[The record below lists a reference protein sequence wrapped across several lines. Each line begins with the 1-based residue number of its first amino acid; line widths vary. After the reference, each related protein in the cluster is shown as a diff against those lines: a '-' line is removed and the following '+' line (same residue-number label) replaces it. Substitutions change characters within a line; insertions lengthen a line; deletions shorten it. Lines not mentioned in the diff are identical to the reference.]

1 VLAPLLIPSIDL
13 LAGSLPTLASA
24 LAPAIDSALAG
35 GDAAA
40 SVDPSWIDRIS
51 DVATQLSHFGPVA
64 ILFLLLLPLGEE
76 LILIPAGVMVGH
88 GSLPFALTW
97 FCAWVGVV
105 VSDSLWFFMARYY
118 GTPLLHKRWFKR
130 VAHPRRLLQAKHQFE
145 RRGAWVIVSARFLP
159 GSRTAAIIIS
169 GMLHMPVWKY
179 LLTESVM
186 AIFATLFQI
195 SVGMF
200 IAHNIG
206 SEDSAKR
213 IMTVVGVMVAILV
226 GGAASRWILAHRRSG
241 GPAPRARAAW
251 LRRFRV
257 PRRLAEVAR
266 KAASSIHPESAAGS
280 GPAAALSAPPASTPG
295 RIGQATATPPPSSS
309 VGSPKA
315 PLSPPHAS

>member
-1 VLAPLLIPSIDL
+1 MLAPLLIPSIEL
-13 LAGSLPTLASA
+13 LATSLPTLAS
-24 LAPAIDSALAG
+24 SLAG
-35 GDAAA
+35 GDAGVAA
-40 SVDPSWIDRIS
+40 DPSWYDRIS

-97 FCAWVGVV
+97 LCAWAGVV
-105 VSDSLWFFMARYY
+105 VSDSIWFFMSRHY

-195 SVGMF
+195 SLGMF

-213 IMTVVGVMVAILV
+213 IMTVVGVMVVILV
-226 GGAASRWILAHRRSG
+226 GGAASRWILAHRRTG

-266 KAASSIHPESAAGS
+266 KAASTIHPEHAAATPHATPS
-280 GPAAALSAPPASTPG
+280 GPAPAATTPRPGPTPASTAP
-295 RIGQATATPPPSSS
+295 AST
-309 VGSPKA
+309 VGAPKT